1 MATNYKALVQNADG
15 TRIYLFDGKDFKTK
29 LLLINRIKT
38 AVKKHKLDGYEK
50 FILEETQFFERGP
63 NATIWPDGQKKFTE
77 YNIAQIMTD
86 EIDNI
91 LIKKRPRREHTD
103 VSVRYYYETQYI
115 SGVKRKY
122 LPQNVNAAIFVDKI
136 KNVDFNGLNFVLLTR
151 EATNLDDKVQTFR
164 EIMLYNPSYKTYDLA
179 SVFIGSKYNNPPKVR
194 RINKHDIPFTET
206 ILNNWVADTDNINQ
220 TLLKFFGENVR

>member
-15 TRIYLFDGKDFKTK
+15 TRVYLFDGKDFKTK
-29 LLLINRIKT
+29 LFLINRIKT

-50 FILEETQFFERGP
+50 FILEETQFFEHGP

-91 LIKKRPRREHTD
+91 LVKKRPRREHAN
-103 VSVRYYYETQYI
+103 VSVRYYYETQYV

-151 EATNLDDKVQTFR
+151 EATNLDDRVQTFR
-164 EIMLYNPSYKTYDLA
+164 EIMLYNPRYKTYDLA
-179 SVFIGSKYNNPPKVR
+179 NVFIGSKYNNKPKVR
-194 RINKHDIPFTET
+194 RINKHDIPFTKT

-220 TLLKFFGENVR
+220 NLLKFFGENVR

>member
-15 TRIYLFDGKDFKTK
+15 TRIYLFNGKDFKTK

-38 AVKKHKLDGYEK
+38 AVKKHKLDGYEN
-50 FILEETQFFERGP
+50 FILEETHFFERGQ

-151 EATNLDDKVQTFR
+151 EATNLDDRVQTFR

-194 RINKHDIPFTET
+194 RINKHDILFTET